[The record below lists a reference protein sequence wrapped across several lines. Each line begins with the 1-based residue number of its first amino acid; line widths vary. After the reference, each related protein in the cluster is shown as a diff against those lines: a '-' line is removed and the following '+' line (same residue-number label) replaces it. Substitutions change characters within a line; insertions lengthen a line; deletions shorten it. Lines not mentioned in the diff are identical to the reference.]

1 MKIWLDDPM
10 FNCSNGV
17 YFKSMEK
24 FLNVED
30 VVLKEN
36 KNLLL

>member
-1 MKIWLDDPM
+1 MKNWLNDPR
-10 FNCSNGV
+10 FDCTNGV

-30 VVLKEN
+30 VHEEN
-36 KNLLL
+36 KNLLV